1 MTKARIRKIDARGFN
16 ERAMR
21 VYEESDM
28 GALEMMLEA
37 LPDHVSDDDV
47 ADELESFYND
57 IFNDDEEDL
66 ADGDLEDQ
74 LQNLLADGD
83 AKDKDLEQ
91 GYPETVFEES
101 RRYVVLVKARGVY
114 LPELELESNE
124 LFVAACDFED
134 AYNQLDDILAD
145 RGGVGTVTL
154 FDRDEDRDLKH
165 VELVRYAK
173 EVQ

>member
-1 MTKARIRKIDARGFN
+1 MTRLRIRKIDARGFN
-16 ERAMR
+16 ERARR
-21 VYEESDM
+21 VYEKADIV
-28 GALEMMLEA
+28 ALEIMLEDT
-37 LPDHVSDDDV
+37 PDTASDGAV
-47 ADELESFYND
+47 ADELETYYEDWFGNE
-57 IFNDDEEDL
+57 EEDL
-66 ADGDLEDQ
+66 MDGDLEDQ
-74 LQNLLADGD
+74 LENLLADGD
-83 AKDKDLEQ
+83 AKDKELEQ

-101 RRYVVLVKARGVY
+101 QRYVVLVKARGVY

-134 AYNQLDDILAD
+134 AYNQLDDILAE

-173 EVQ
+173 EV